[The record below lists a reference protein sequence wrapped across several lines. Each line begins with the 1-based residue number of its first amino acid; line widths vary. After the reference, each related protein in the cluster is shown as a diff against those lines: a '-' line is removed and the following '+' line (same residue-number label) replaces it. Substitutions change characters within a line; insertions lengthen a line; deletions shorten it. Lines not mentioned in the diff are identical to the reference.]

1 MGHDWHQLEAIV
13 AYAAAQLPG
22 LVGVQIQVL
31 IHHAILRRRERSAE
45 QKLFLVW
52 PGLRVPQL
60 DFEVRLAMV
69 RRLLLLHSLKRD
81 SQLLVSFPEAE
92 ADLVKRGITVQIGM
106 GGPDGIGEDFSL
118 AHGNRIL
125 QGANAG
131 INALREESTGSRTA
145 VRGSIVQYRVAY
157 CCSWVNNSSVP
168 FTAYML
174 FTSCPYLYISRSFVL
189 SCVRATAPMA
199 EQQLRAALPSSS

>member
-1 MGHDWHQLEAIV
+1 LKSG
-13 AYAAAQLPG
+13 
-22 LVGVQIQVL
+22 
-31 IHHAILRRRERSAE
+31 S
-45 QKLFLVW
+45 
-52 PGLRVPQL
+52 
-60 DFEVRLAMV
+60 MV

-92 ADLVKRGITVQIGM
+92 ADLVKRGITVHIGR